1 MPPFSW
7 VRTDPPDNAIRQG
20 NNAQQPEPD
29 LSSPILEIN
38 DLSVEFSLAEG
49 EIRAV
54 DGVSF
59 SIPQGRTVALVG
71 ESGSGKSVISQSI
84 MGILPPVA
92 AITGG
97 DILFHDPAPDGN
109 APAQSDIARLPR
121 QSDAMRAIR
130 GGRISIIFQEPM
142 TSLSP
147 LHTIGDQIGEAYRLH
162 TGSTRSAATEETL
175 KMLDLTGF
183 RDPGNA
189 VDRYPFELSGGL
201 RQRAMIA
208 MALICRPALLIADEP
223 TTALDVTI
231 QAQIM
236 KLIADLQREL
246 NMAVLIITHD
256 LGIVANMADEIVV
269 LYHGRI
275 MESGTKDDIFRRPRH
290 AYLKALLHAVPRFGM
305 KPGERLQAIREITPA
320 GDSFLSRGIPA
331 GPAGDGP
338 LLEVSG
344 ISRSFGQRRSGLFA
358 SAGGLRVRAV
368 SDMSFS
374 VFPGEC
380 VGLVGES
387 GCGKTTVSKIIMN
400 AVTPD
405 SGTVKFAS
413 GSAMRDVA
421 GLTGDDLKAYRRD
434 VQFIFQDPF
443 SSLNPRMTVYDILTE
458 PLVIHQ
464 IGTERERAET
474 AKELMSLVGLDP
486 RFLRRYPH
494 SFSGGQRQRIGI
506 ARALALRPRMLICDE
521 PVSALDVSVQAQVLN
536 LLKDLQEKLGL
547 TYLFISHNLAVIDY
561 IADRVLVMCRGRLVE
576 SAPRGVFFSNPL
588 HPYSKALLAAVPK
601 PEPDTRMD
609 LDLLMEGRASVPELW
624 PERFTL
630 RPDEAGDAVEVEPG
644 HSVLYGC
651 GQSRGD
657 RNAA

>member
-1 MPPFSW
+1 MSK
-7 VRTDPPDNAIRQG
+7 
-20 NNAQQPEPD
+20 
-29 LSSPILEIN
+29 SILEVN
-38 DLSVEFSLAEG
+38 DLSVEFTLAEG
-49 EIRAV
+49 NIRAV

-59 SIPQGRTVALVG
+59 SVPRGRTVALVG

-84 MGILPPVA
+84 MGILPSVA
-92 AITGG
+92 AVSGG
-97 DILFHDPAPDGN
+97 DILFHDPDPIGG
-109 APAQSDIARLPR
+109 APAESNIARLPR
-121 QSDAMRAIR
+121 ESDAMRAIR

-147 LHTIGDQIGEAYRLH
+147 LHTIGDQIGEAHRLH
-162 TGSTRSAATEETL
+162 TGSGYDVAREETR
-175 KMLDLTGF
+175 KMLDLVGF
-183 RDPGNA
+183 PDPANA

-236 KLIADLQREL
+236 KLIADLQSEL
-246 NMAVLIITHD
+246 NMAVLMITHD

-275 MESGTKDDIFRRPRH
+275 MESGSKDDIFRRPQH
-290 AYLKALLHAVPRFGM
+290 DYLKALLHAVPRFNM
-305 KPGERLQAIREITPA
+305 KPGERLQAIREITPTS
-320 GDSFLSRGIPA
+320 DSFLSQDTSSKPVA
-331 GPAGDGP
+331 EGPI
-338 LLEVSG
+338 LSVNQVTK
-344 ISRSFGQRRSGLFA
+344 SFGQRKSGLF
-358 SAGGLRVRAV
+358 SSGEGQRVRAV
-368 SDMSFS
+368 ADMSFS
-374 VFPGEC
+374 VYPGEC

-387 GCGKTTVSKIIMN
+387 GCGKTTTSKIIMH
-400 AVTPD
+400 AITPD
-405 SGTVKFAS
+405 SGTVQFAS
-413 GSAMRDVA
+413 DQGMRDVA
-421 GLTGDDLKAYRRD
+421 SLTGNDLKAYRRD

-458 PLVIHQ
+458 PLVIHE
-464 IGTERERAET
+464 IGTDKERASL
-474 AKELMSLVGLDP
+474 AQELMSLVGLDP

-506 ARALALRPRMLICDE
+506 ARALALRPKMLICDE

-561 IADRVLVMCRGRLVE
+561 IANRILVMCRGRMVE
-576 SAPRGVFFSNPL
+576 SAPRDVFFSNPL

-601 PEPDTRMD
+601 PDPDAQMD
-609 LDLLMEGRASVPELW
+609 LQLLMDGRASIPELW
-624 PERFTL
+624 PEPFAL
-630 RPDEAGDAVEVEPG
+630 QPDEDGVAIEVEPG
-644 HSVLYGC
+644 HSVLYSSN
-651 GQSRGD
+651 QAQEKI
-657 RNAA
+657 NAAATA